1 MSTTAIKSNFHKL
14 IDKIDNE
21 NLLRQFYQ
29 ALLSSTKKEGKLWDS
44 LTKEEQEDLLLSYE
58 ESFDEKNLIQWN
70 DVKEE
75 YKKWPSK

>member
-1 MSTTAIKSNFHKL
+1 MSSTAIKTNFHKL

-44 LTKEEQEDLLLSYE
+44 LTKEWLS
-58 ESFDEKNLIQWN
+58 K
-70 DVKEE
+70 
-75 YKKWPSK
+75 

>member
-1 MSTTAIKSNFHKL
+1 MSSTAIKTNFHKL

-58 ESFDEKNLIQWN
+58 ESFDEKNHIPY
-70 DVKEE
+70 DEVKEQ
-75 YKKWPSK
+75 YKKWLSK

>member
-29 ALLSSTKKEGKLWDS
+29 ALLSSTRKEGKLWDS

>member
-29 ALLSSTKKEGKLWDS
+29 ALLSSTRKERKLWDS